1 MTDYLK
7 TVLAVLF
14 CVALICGMFP
24 KHGME
29 QYVGLATGL
38 LMVFVILSP
47 FVSGNTMLIPDFE
60 SLQFEELEE
69 STSVYMKETFE
80 ETLAGQIREMLLQ
93 TTGQSFDAEVH
104 ANCDEQGSVTG
115 VTSVNIAPYQPE
127 YATIVANYVGIAT
140 EEVRTME

>member
-14 CVALICGMFP
+14 CAALICGMFP

-38 LMVFVILSP
+38 LVVFVILFP

-69 STSVYMKETFE
+69 STNVYMKETFE
-80 ETLAGQIREMLLQ
+80 EMLAGQIREMLLQ
-93 TTGQSFDAEVH
+93 TTGQSFDAEVY
-104 ANCDEQGSVTG
+104 AICDGQGAVTG
-115 VTSVNIAPYQPE
+115 FHL
-127 YATIVANYVGIAT
+127 
-140 EEVRTME
+140 